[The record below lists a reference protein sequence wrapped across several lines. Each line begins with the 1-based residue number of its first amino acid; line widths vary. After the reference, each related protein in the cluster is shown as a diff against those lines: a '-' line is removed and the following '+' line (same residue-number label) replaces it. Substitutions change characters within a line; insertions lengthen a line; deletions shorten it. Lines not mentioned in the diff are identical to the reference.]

1 LKERSREVEDEVD
14 TRPLLHHLK
23 RSAENGSSKIGRRIS
38 QTALEAIMPSIDVSR
53 GWDNLTF
60 ILCVGDDL
68 GDFGL
73 NELRVLGLTTETTK
87 NLNGFVSL
95 SLFDVITRRF
105 GE

>member
-1 LKERSREVEDEVD
+1 
-14 TRPLLHHLK
+14 
-23 RSAENGSSKIGRRIS
+23 
-38 QTALEAIMPSIDVSR
+38 MPSIDVSR

-60 ILCVGDDL
+60 IFCVGDDL